1 MSLSLRCTDSDVAGF
16 SATISGCCEP
26 HSASEM
32 RTFSL
37 SPLPDRS
44 GRMLVDGRNGLT
56 HVPFRFG
63 FMLFFGVF
71 LDFVGFDRRLRH
83 QMRVNALQNRCEAV
97 YFVRN
102 SQKDGRKYA
111 KILCHIGK

>member
-1 MSLSLRCTDSDVAGF
+1 
-16 SATISGCCEP
+16 
-26 HSASEM
+26 
-32 RTFSL
+32 
-37 SPLPDRS
+37 
-44 GRMLVDGRNGLT
+44 MLL
-56 HVPFRFG
+56 
-63 FMLFFGVF
+63 LALF

-83 QMRVNALQNRCEAV
+83 RMRVNALQNRRKAV